1 MASSV
6 VVSHKNFFR
15 QLRDTC
21 KFVETNPSSVLSNEE
36 REVFYKL
43 LVFVESGVFSNS
55 DVTKFICKNWRLET
69 PQLTSLW
76 NELKGKSK
84 SSDTMRKQV
93 LVVGNYLSA
102 LFDVDL
108 QTCFDGS
115 NPERIKSIN
124 VKINALS
131 DFCVNCSDKFSETIF
146 PEEVSSYQGS
156 DSSFV
161 DISSCK
167 YELEVLK
174 ALTRSNIYNLL
185 DSCDQSKLS
194 YLLQCLSSS
203 LIYKEKSAREYSI
216 NENKLDILQKL
227 YCVEDVSL
235 SDLVSTFTDSSVEK
249 IGSDTF
255 KMEYV
260 GNGSDGQVSL
270 EERGLEEFKVSPMSD
285 IIMELGVRSGKVTD
299 SSKLRYDEL
308 LKALGVNE
316 DQFNKV
322 LNYFIGFLDVNNIKR
337 SNAIVASRIYSSL
350 KKN

>member
-1 MASSV
+1 MANNV

-21 KFVETNPSSVLSNEE
+21 KFVETAKVDVLSNEE
-36 REVFYKL
+36 KEIFYKL

-55 DVTKFICKNWRLET
+55 DVTKFICKNWRLDT
-69 PQLTSLW
+69 PQLTALW
-76 NELKGKSK
+76 NELKGKTK

-93 LVVGNYLSA
+93 LIVGNYLSA

-115 NPERIKSIN
+115 NSERIKSIN

-146 PEEVSSYQGS
+146 PAEILSYQ
-156 DSSFV
+156 DSNSSSA
-161 DISSCK
+161 DISSCE
-167 YELEVLK
+167 YELKVLK

-194 YLLQCLSSS
+194 YLLKCLSSP
-203 LIYKEKSAREYSI
+203 LVYKEKSAREYSI
-216 NENKLDILQKL
+216 NESKLDILQKL

-235 SDLVSTFTDSSVEK
+235 SDLVSTFEDSSVEK
-249 IGSDTF
+249 VGSDTF

-270 EERGLEEFKVSPMSD
+270 EERGLEEFNVSPMHNIVS
-285 IIMELGVRSGKVTD
+285 ELGARGGKINSSSNANFQTLLAKLDIDSVQFDRCVKLFSG
-299 SSKLRYDEL
+299 L
-308 LKALGVNE
+308 
-316 DQFNKV
+316 
-322 LNYFIGFLDVNNIKR
+322 LDVNNIRR
-337 SNAIVASRIYSSL
+337 SNAIVANKFWSAL
-350 KKN
+350 KKK

>member
-1 MASSV
+1 MANNV

-21 KFVETNPSSVLSNEE
+21 KFVETAKVDVLSNEE
-36 REVFYKL
+36 KEVFYKL

-93 LVVGNYLSA
+93 LIVGNYLSA
-102 LFDVDL
+102 LFDIDL
-108 QTCFDGS
+108 QTCFNGI
-115 NPERIKSIN
+115 NPERIKSIS

-146 PEEVSSYQGS
+146 PEEVLSYQGS
-156 DSSFV
+156 NSSSA
-161 DISSCK
+161 DISSCE
-167 YELEVLK
+167 YELKVLK

-194 YLLQCLSSS
+194 YLLECLSNP

-216 NENKLDILQKL
+216 NESKLDILQKL
-227 YCVEDVSL
+227 YCVEDISL
-235 SDLVSTFTDSSVEK
+235 SDLVSTFENLSIEK

-255 KMEYV
+255 RMEYV

-270 EERGLEEFKVSPMSD
+270 EERGLEEFNVSPMHD
-285 IIMELGVRSGKVTD
+285 IISELGARGGKINSSSNENFQTLLDKLGIDSVQFDRCVKLFSG
-299 SSKLRYDEL
+299 L
-308 LKALGVNE
+308 
-316 DQFNKV
+316 
-322 LNYFIGFLDVNNIKR
+322 LDVNNIRR
-337 SNAIVASRIYSSL
+337 SNAIVANKFWSAL
-350 KKN
+350 KKK